1 MVLMGLLYKRFI
13 QNLMSDFPNHII
25 NVSKEEVLNIESIR
39 FEYDFIGVSLTNKSI
54 DLSKLVNLCKLTH
67 IL

>member
-13 QNLMSDFPNHII
+13 QNLMSDFPNHMI
-25 NVSKEEVLNIESIR
+25 NVGKEEVLNIESIR